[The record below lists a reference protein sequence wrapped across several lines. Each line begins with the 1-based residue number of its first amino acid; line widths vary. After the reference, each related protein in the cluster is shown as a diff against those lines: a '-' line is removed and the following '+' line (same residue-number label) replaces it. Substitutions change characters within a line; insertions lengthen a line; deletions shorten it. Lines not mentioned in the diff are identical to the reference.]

1 MLAAEVGQ
9 SEVGTKNAPIFLD
22 RIGLLHSGTVLVACP
37 VSSCRRLRETENG
50 VVDRDS
56 RLDNFSGTSV

>member
-1 MLAAEVGQ
+1 M
-9 SEVGTKNAPIFLD
+9 GTKNAPIFLD
-22 RIGLLHSGTVLVACP
+22 RIGLLHSGTVLVSCP
-37 VSSCRRLRETENG
+37 VSSCRRRETENG